1 MAKNLIHIDDTK
13 YEIGKLSFHKD
24 HNYQEKKHR
33 VHNRHL
39 FSMIIFPT
47 AMKRDI
53 IAENV
58 EAMGKKDL
66 YVNKKCN

>member
-13 YEIGKLSFHKD
+13 NEIGKLSFHKD
-24 HNYQEKKHR
+24 HNYQEK
-33 VHNRHL
+33 NIE
-39 FSMIIFPT
+39 FIIDTYSPMISFPT

-53 IAENV
+53 VAENV
-58 EAMGKKDL
+58 KAMGKKDL